1 MINRSFWEKRKVA
14 RFDLQIETML
24 SDRDAVTG
32 ERRPA
37 LFSRDISCDGVFL
50 VTDRPLPIGTNL
62 DLNFLLGQQDLGG
75 MPEDERVSIK
85 TSGKVIRTD
94 DQGMAVEFDK
104 LYKISKLKQDA

>member
-1 MINRSFWEKRKVA
+1 MINRSFWEKRKVE

-24 SDRDAVTG
+24 NDRDEVIK

-62 DLNFLLGQQDLGG
+62 DLNFLLSQQDFGSV
-75 MPEDERVSIK
+75 PKDERISIK
-85 TSGKVIRTD
+85 TRGKVIRTD
-94 DQGMAVEFDK
+94 DQGMAVEFEK
-104 LYKISKLKQDA
+104 LYKISKLKLDA